1 MVLQHVGSSI
11 KAARLSNRHIL
22 ALESDVKLFDEVL
35 KPLKQSVV
43 LPSNPNLHNDDNMEV
58 DGDSSPVIDKPFN
71 DLCK

>member
-22 ALESDVKLFDEVL
+22 ALENDIELFDEVL
-35 KPLKQSVV
+35 EPLKQSVP
-43 LPSNPNLHNDDNMEV
+43 LSSDPNLQNDDNMEV
-58 DGDSSPVIDKPFN
+58 DDDSSPVIDKPFN